1 MTIPLPLLRHASHP
15 LLLSCSADPASQPPD
30 RRARP
35 DPGPRPLGLSG
46 MSTSPSSGAGE
57 FAGHTPLMQQFLGLK
72 AQHPETLL
80 LFRMGDF
87 YELFYEDARKAARL
101 LNITLTQRGESAGQ
115 PVVMAGVP
123 HHQLDNYLAR
133 LIRLGESAVIAE
145 QVGEVGVDSTSVVR
159 ASADKGPMRREITRI
174 VTPGTATEEALLDP
188 RQSAGLA
195 AVASVD
201 GRWGVA
207 WMEVSTGRFL
217 TLECASAEAAQA
229 ELLRLRPREWLLP
242 EGLRLDGPGEP
253 RRRAPWHFDASAARR
268 LLCQQFG
275 VQDLRGYGCETLPAA
290 TAAAG
295 ALLQYVQETQKAALP
310 HLEGLRTE
318 AVDEALTLDAATRRN
333 LELDRTL
340 SGDHDRTL
348 LWLLDHCVT
357 PMGARWLHATLTR
370 PLRDR
375 SVLNAR
381 LDALDG
387 LLADGAWR
395 RVQAALKPVADV
407 ERILARV
414 ALRSARPRDLLG
426 LAASLGALPELRA
439 ALPDVMQDRSPIRL
453 AELAE
458 ALGDHA
464 ELAAALRASLTDPAP
479 LLARDGGVFRS
490 GVDET
495 LDRLRQLSENA
506 DGFLVDLEQ
515 RERAATGIETL
526 KVGYNR
532 VHGYYLEVGKTHAA
546 KIPAHYSRRQT
557 LTHYERYITEELK
570 AFEDQVLSARDR
582 ALAREKELYEAWLE
596 RLASALPAL
605 TLCARALAELDGL
618 ANAAERAET
627 LNWARPRLVDT
638 PGLKIEAG
646 RHPVVEQGLEQPFI
660 ANDLHLTPERRLL
673 IVTGPNMGGKS
684 TFMRQTALIVLLA
697 HCGFHVPAR
706 RAEIGPIDRI
716 FTRIGA
722 GDDLAAGHST
732 FMVEMSETAQIL
744 RHATPQSL
752 VLMDEIGRG
761 TSTYDGLSLARAAA
775 EHLASVSR
783 AFTLFATHYF
793 ELTALAGALEGV
805 HNVHLDA
812 AEYGERLV
820 FLHQVKDGPASRSF
834 GLQVAGLAGVP
845 APVIRRAR
853 ELLETL
859 EAGGRPAPAMP
870 ISAPPPQLPLFA
882 PEPSQAL
889 TLIDQTDP
897 DQLSPR
903 EALDLIYR
911 LKRLRR

>member
-1 MTIPLPLLRHASHP
+1 MKTEPGAAAS
-15 LLLSCSADPASQPPD
+15 
-30 RRARP
+30 
-35 DPGPRPLGLSG
+35 
-46 MSTSPSSGAGE
+46 E
-57 FAGHTPLMQQFLGLK
+57 VAGHTPLMQQYLGLK

-101 LNITLTQRGESAGQ
+101 LNITLTQRGESAGA

-145 QVGEVGVDSTSVVR
+145 QVGEVG
-159 ASADKGPMRREITRI
+159 ADKGPVRREITRI

-217 TLECASAEAAQA
+217 TLECSSAEAAQA

-242 EGLRLDGPGEP
+242 EGLSLHGPGEP
-253 RRRAPWHFDASAARR
+253 RRRAPWHFDPAAARR

-333 LELDRTL
+333 LEIDRTL
-340 SGDHDRTL
+340 SGEHDRTL

-357 PMGARWLHATLTR
+357 PMGARWLQATLTR

-375 SVLNAR
+375 AVLNAR
-381 LDALDG
+381 LDALDA

-395 RVQAALKPVADV
+395 RVQSALKPVADV
-407 ERILARV
+407 ERILARI

-426 LAASLGALPELRA
+426 LAGSLAALPGLQAALPE
-439 ALPDVMQDRSPIRL
+439 SPPPRL
-453 AELAE
+453 ADLAE

-464 ELAAALRASLTDPAP
+464 ALAAELLESLHDPAP

-495 LDRLRQLSENA
+495 LDRLRQLSDNA

-526 KVGYNR
+526 KVGFNR

-582 ALAREKELYEAWLE
+582 ALAREKELYEALLE
-596 RLASALPAL
+596 RLAAALPAL
-605 TLCARALAELDGL
+605 TRCARALAELDGL
-618 ANAAERAET
+618 ANAAERAES
-627 LNWARPRLVDT
+627 LNWSRPRLVET
-638 PGLKIEAG
+638 PGLRIEGG

-660 ANDLHLTPERRLL
+660 ANDLTLTPERRLL

-697 HCGFHVPAR
+697 HAGFYVPAS

-775 EHLASVSR
+775 EHLAGVSR
-783 AFTLFATHYF
+783 AYTLFATHYF
-793 ELTALAGALEGV
+793 ELTALAEQLDGV

-820 FLHQVKDGPASRSF
+820 FLHQVKDGPANRSF

-853 ELLETL
+853 ELLQAL
-859 EAGGRPAPAMP
+859 EADATPT
-870 ISAPPPQLPLFA
+870 PPLPSVPTAPQLPLFA

-889 TLIDQTDP
+889 NLIDQTDP
-897 DQLSPR
+897 DALSPR
-903 EALDLIYR
+903 EALDLVYR
-911 LKRLRR
+911 LKRLRGR